1 MGSAKK
7 GAIVFLIVLGIVVF
21 GYVQYTSI
29 SQIKTSIVESQ
40 LFNEDEKGLDYNMEL
55 KFENPTLLLLT
66 AGETQFLIISDD
78 RIIGMGQLEPFIL
91 NPLDSTNVKGTFH
104 KDFETKDDTGKIKI
118 TGETRYDVFVASID
132 IPFVFYP
139 TDEQTSKFIHQN

>member
-7 GAIVFLIVLGIVVF
+7 GGIVILIILGIAVF
-21 GYVQYTSI
+21 GYVQYTSV
-29 SQIKTSIVESQ
+29 SQIKADIVESQ
-40 LFNEDEKGLDYNMEL
+40 LFNEDEDGLDYNIEL

-66 AGETQFLIISDD
+66 AGETQFLIISDND
-78 RIIGMGQLEPFIL
+78 IIGTGQLESFLL

-104 KDFETKDDTGKIKI
+104 KDVETKDDTGEIRI
-118 TGETRYDVFVASID
+118 TGVTKYDMFVASVD

-139 TDEQTSKFIHQN
+139 TDEQTRKFIHQD

>member
-7 GAIVFLIVLGIVVF
+7 GAIVFLIVLGIIAF

-29 SQIKTSIVESQ
+29 SQIKTNIVESQ
-40 LFNEDEKGLDYNMEL
+40 LFNEDENGLDYNIEL

-66 AGETQFLIISDD
+66 AGETQFSIISDD
-78 RIIGMGQLEPFIL
+78 EIIGMGQLEPFVL

-104 KDFETKDDTGKIKI
+104 KDIETRDDTGKIKI

-139 TDEQTSKFIHQN
+139 TNEQTSKFIHQN

>member
-7 GAIVFLIVLGIVVF
+7 GAVVLLIVLGIVVF

-29 SQIKTSIVESQ
+29 SQIKTDIVESQ
-40 LFNEDEKGLDYNMEL
+40 LFNEDENGLDYNIEL
-55 KFENPTLLLLT
+55 KFENPTLLLLA

-78 RIIGMGQLEPFIL
+78 DIIGMGQLESFIL